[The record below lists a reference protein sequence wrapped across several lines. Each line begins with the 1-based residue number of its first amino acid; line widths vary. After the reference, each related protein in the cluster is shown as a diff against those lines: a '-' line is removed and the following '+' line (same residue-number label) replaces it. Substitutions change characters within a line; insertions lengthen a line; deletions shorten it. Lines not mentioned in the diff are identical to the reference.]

1 MRRIDDSGY
10 FVVSKRALCSKA
22 LGESQKIKPEQA
34 RSSVPDVQ
42 IDIHGGSHLER
53 GDVSD
58 DGDGAE
64 DVDDT
69 LVDAHLV
76 SVPSVGAFTA
86 GGFAAS
92 DAKNLGR
99 DSHRAT
105 GLITGILLLGSGN
118 NLGTG
123 VLQGAD
129 LTTLESKSKEEIRLN
144 S

>member
-1 MRRIDDSGY
+1 M
-10 FVVSKRALCSKA
+10 
-22 LGESQKIKPEQA
+22 
-34 RSSVPDVQ
+34 Q
-42 IDIHGGSHLER
+42 INIHGGSHLER

-58 DGDGAE
+58 NGNGAV

-86 GGFAAS
+86 GRFTAS
-92 DAKNLGR
+92 NAQNLGR
-99 DSHRAT
+99 DSHGAT
-105 GLITGILLLGSGN
+105 SLITGILLLGSGN

-129 LTTLESKSKEEIRLN
+129 LTTLESKSK
-144 S
+144 